1 MFPFVLSSPDADIQL
16 GGFGLMRQQIS
27 NSRPRRH
34 RLDLD
39 HQTKFSIMKKSA
51 YLINVARAKIVN
63 KDALFTALI
72 SQRIGEAAFDVFGK
86 NLLIQ

>member
-1 MFPFVLSSPDADIQL
+1 
-16 GGFGLMRQQIS
+16 
-27 NSRPRRH
+27 
-34 RLDLD
+34 
-39 HQTKFSIMKKSA
+39 MKKSA